1 MNSSHKFDKNR
12 PRLLIIIKES
22 AGRDELVTLFTA
34 CGYYVDYVATAKEG
48 LTHFRLRRHSIVMF
62 DLESLG
68 DSPGTVLSQFRYY
81 KRRPIL
87 IAATAKEE
95 EERVYPLFA
104 EGLYDFVTLPLRTE
118 YVDIVLRRMVYLNRM
133 TARYEFM
140 HTLLLL
146 SLQLTPLWILI
157 TYSLARLAPL
167 R

>member
-1 MNSSHKFDKNR
+1 MNNTRRFDKNR
-12 PRLLIIIKES
+12 PRLLIVLKDS
-22 AGRDELVTLFTA
+22 MGRNELITLFTA
-34 CGYYVDYVATAKEG
+34 CGYYVDYVETANEA
-48 LTHFRLRRHSIVMF
+48 LSQFRLRRHSIVLF
-62 DLESLG
+62 DLQTLG
-68 DSPGTVLSQFRYY
+68 DSPGTVMSQFRYY

-95 EERVYPLFA
+95 EDRVYPLFA

-118 YVDIVLRRMVYLNRM
+118 YIDIVLRRMVYLNRM

-157 TYSLARLAPL
+157 TYSLARLVPL

>member
-1 MNSSHKFDKNR
+1 MVHIFQ
-12 PRLLIIIKES
+12 RLVL
-22 AGRDELVTLFTA
+22 
-34 CGYYVDYVATAKEG
+34 
-48 LTHFRLRRHSIVMF
+48 F

-68 DSPGTVLSQFRYY
+68 ESPGTKLSQFRYY

-87 IAATAKEE
+87 IAVTEKRDED
-95 EERVYPLFA
+95 RVYPLFA

-118 YVDIVLRRMVYLNRM
+118 YIDIVLRRMVYLNRM

-157 TYSLARLAPL
+157 SYSLARLVPFK
-167 R
+167 